1 MCIFIGSIPNMV
13 APLGTEL
20 ARVRALVHGAVL
32 NEVGS
37 RREALVALRAGV
49 RPVAVMEVLVLEQDV
64 FVAEPPVADGALVRL
79 LADMSQSDVPDES
92 VLVAKLLAAQRAL
105 ERTCAQGYSVI
116 VLLQGAYTL
125 VT

>member
-64 FVAEPPVADGALVRL
+64 FVAKPPVADGALVRL

-105 ERTCAQGYSVI
+105 ERTCAQG
-116 VLLQGAYTL
+116 AYTL

>member
-1 MCIFIGSIPNMV
+1 MHFHWFNSKLV
-13 APLGTEL
+13 VPLGTEL

-49 RPVAVMEVLVLEQDV
+49 RPVAIVQVLVLQQDV
-64 FVAEPPVADGALVRL
+64 LVAKAPIADGALVRL
-79 LADMSQSDVPDES
+79 LADMSEPDVPDEA
-92 VLVAKLLAAQRAL
+92 VLVAKLLAAQSAL
-105 ERTCAQGYSVI
+105 KRTCAQGDSVI